1 MIALNVEMLSLFCL
15 PHLFDESA
23 LKMLSICFA
32 SMMVRFMYC
41 KNVSFGSKVFPRVFG
56 CFVVGSVWLFK

>member
-23 LKMLSICFA
+23 WRMLSVCFA
-32 SMMVRFMYC
+32 SMMVQF
-41 KNVSFGSKVFPRVFG
+41 RVPANTTG
-56 CFVVGSVWLFK
+56 TTWSHCANFK